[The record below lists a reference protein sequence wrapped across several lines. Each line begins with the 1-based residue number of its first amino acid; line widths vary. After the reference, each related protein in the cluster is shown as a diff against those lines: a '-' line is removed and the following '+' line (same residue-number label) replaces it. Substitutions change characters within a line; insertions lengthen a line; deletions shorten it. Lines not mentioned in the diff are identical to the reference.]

1 MKSRLNC
8 LLMNN
13 SEWTDKQLGDNEERT
28 VADEISKENQTD
40 DSGDVDN
47 EDDDVWEQLEL
58 VKTRTVKRTDTDEP
72 VIKKQKQDKTDR
84 EAKIEKNGKK
94 RSRKLKKT

>member
-8 LLMNN
+8 LLLNN

-72 VIKKQKQDKTDR
+72 VIKKQKDKTDR